1 MIKSKSKQDFLY
13 YEKWL
18 EKSIS
23 SAEKVAA
30 LAKKNSSLSIFTIST
45 TAKITT
51 DAKPYLTPS
60 RKIVHGFI
68 VGSVVFTQS
77 QAILLSKHIDG
88 IIDLI
93 LIDAEK
99 KIAASVG
106 SEKEFYKYFQ
116 LDQPKKTSNTI
127 DHVEMGNLSASCSSF
142 ILKSQF
148 HEYKPN
154 DLTVEAVW
162 YFLSDHHKILSGKKI
177 TIIGCGNIGFK
188 LALKLVESG
197 CSVEIVRRD
206 VSKGLLMADAIDIVK
221 PKSTIATAHFNPD
234 PLQAS
239 LFSDAIIGCTLGIP
253 SISWDMIRG
262 MKENGMI
269 IDVGK
274 GTIHKNAVE
283 KAIKKNVPIF
293 RADISCAID
302 GCIATIQRNKEIII
316 SEIGRSK
323 LTDKIYLVSGGQLG
337 KNGDIIV
344 DNHNNPRQVFGVA
357 NGMGDKK
364 EKVSKIEA
372 NNLNIVKEIINK

>member
-1 MIKSKSKQDFLY
+1 MTKKKTQQDFSY
-13 YEKWL
+13 YENWL
-18 EKSIS
+18 EKSIE
-23 SAEKVAA
+23 AAKKVSIA
-30 LAKKNSSLSIFTIST
+30 AKKNNSLSIFTIST
-45 TAKITT
+45 TAKITI
-51 DAKPYLTPS
+51 DAKPYLTPN

-68 VGSVVFTQS
+68 AGSVVFTQS

-88 IIDLI
+88 IIDLV

-99 KIAASVG
+99 KIAATVG
-106 SEKEFYKYFQ
+106 SEKEFYEYFK
-116 LDQPKKTSNTI
+116 LAQPNKPSKTI
-127 DHVEMGNLSASCSSF
+127 DYVEMGNLSAACSNF
-142 ILKSQF
+142 ISKSQF

-154 DLTVEAVW
+154 DLTIEAVW
-162 YFLSDHHKILSGKKI
+162 YFLSEHHKILSGKKI
-177 TIIGCGNIGFK
+177 TIIGSGNIGFK

-206 VSKGLLMADAIDIVK
+206 VSKGLLMADAIDIIK

-239 LFSDAIIGCTLGIP
+239 LFSDAIIGCTLGNP
-253 SISWDMIRG
+253 AISWDMIRS

-274 GTIHKNAVE
+274 GTIFKNAVE

-302 GCIATIQRNKEIII
+302 GCIATIQRNKEIIS

-323 LTDKIYLVSGGQLG
+323 FKEKIFLVSGGQLG

-344 DNHNNPRQVFGVA
+344 DNHNKPSQIFGVA

-364 EKVSKIEA
+364 ESISKIEM
-372 NNLNIVKEIINK
+372 NNLNIVKEAINK